1 MGTEAKVSSFASEH
15 NEDPKVLSEAETLPA
30 NAATKSEKRF
40 VRKLDMILLPLLAL
54 AYLLAYMDRNNVG
67 YARLMGLQEDL
78 DLSSGEFYNAVMMF
92 CYGDILGLRFGVGAA
107 EALLQATPLYLVLWY
122 GRNEL
127 GKRIAL
133 FYSATVIA
141 GVFAG
146 LIAYAVQKDLEGAA
160 KRPSWQWLFIIEG
173 SIAIGIGLLMAA
185 CLPGFPDRIKKSWMF
200 NNEEIELAISRSEG
214 LNDKG
219 AGFQPKQV
227 RNSLLD
233 PKTWYLAVL
242 SGVNSTLLAS
252 TGAFLPTIIKEFG
265 YSSVQAQLFTVI
277 PYACAFVSMVT
288 IGYLSDHFRNKSSF
302 ILGCLSLCATG
313 LIILLATTGKQ
324 VGVFAACLLVMGA
337 YPAAVLQMAWIQI
350 NFCGN
355 TKRAMSWAV
364 AMIFGQGLSMVG
376 AQIYT
381 TPPRFFKG
389 HGILLAFVVVAM
401 CSTVAA
407 RLTMA
412 RANKRR
418 DEELRE
424 YEQRGEAHPDQAKS
438 YEETCD
444 YHVAFKYT
452 I

>member
-1 MGTEAKVSSFASEH
+1 M
-15 NEDPKVLSEAETLPA
+15 
-30 NAATKSEKRF
+30 
-40 VRKLDMILLPLLAL
+40 
-54 AYLLAYMDRNNVG
+54 
-67 YARLMGLQEDL
+67 
-78 DLSSGEFYNAVMMF
+78 
-92 CYGDILGLRFGVGAA
+92 
-107 EALLQATPLYLVLWY
+107 
-122 GRNEL
+122 
-127 GKRIAL
+127 
-133 FYSATVIA
+133 
-141 GVFAG
+141 
-146 LIAYAVQKDLEGAA
+146 
-160 KRPSWQWLFIIEG
+160 
-173 SIAIGIGLLMAA
+173 
-185 CLPGFPDRIKKSWMF
+185 
-200 NNEEIELAISRSEG
+200 
-214 LNDKG
+214 
-219 AGFQPKQV
+219 
-227 RNSLLD
+227 
-233 PKTWYLAVL
+233 AVL
-242 SGVNSTLLAS
+242 AGVNSTLLAS

-265 YSSVQAQLFTVI
+265 YSSVQTQLFTVI

-288 IGYLSDHFRNKSSF
+288 IGYLSDHFRKKSTF

-313 LIILLATTGKQ
+313 LIILMATTGKE

-337 YPAAVLQMAWIQI
+337 YPSAVLQMAWIQI

-364 AMIFGQGLSMVG
+364 AMIFGQGLSMAG

-389 HGILLAFVVVAM
+389 HGILLGFVVIAM

-412 RANKRR
+412 KANKRR

>member
-78 DLSSGEFYNAVMMF
+78 DLSSGEFYNVVMMF
-92 CYGDILGLRFGVGAA
+92 S
-107 EALLQATPLYLVLWY
+107 
-122 GRNEL
+122 
-127 GKRIAL
+127 L

-160 KRPSWQWLFIIEG
+160 KRPSWQWLFIVEG

-313 LIILLATTGKQ
+313 LIILMATTGKQ

>member
-1 MGTEAKVSSFASEH
+1 
-15 NEDPKVLSEAETLPA
+15 
-30 NAATKSEKRF
+30 
-40 VRKLDMILLPLLAL
+40 
-54 AYLLAYMDRNNVG
+54 
-67 YARLMGLQEDL
+67 
-78 DLSSGEFYNAVMMF
+78 
-92 CYGDILGLRFGVGAA
+92 
-107 EALLQATPLYLVLWY
+107 
-122 GRNEL
+122 
-127 GKRIAL
+127 
-133 FYSATVIA
+133 
-141 GVFAG
+141 VFAG

-173 SIAIGIGLLMAA
+173 SIAIGIGLLMAV

-214 LNDKG
+214 KHHRWKLRTMLMLILIIQGLNAKG

-227 RNSLLD
+227 RSSLLD

-242 SGVNSTLLAS
+242 AGVNSTLLAS

-313 LIILLATTGKQ
+313 LIILMATTGKQ

-337 YPAAVLQMAWIQI
+337 YPSAVLQMAWIQI

-407 RLTMA
+407 RATMA

-424 YEQRGEAHPDQAKS
+424 YEQRGEVHPDQAKS

>member
-54 AYLLAYMDRNNVG
+54 AYLLAYMLSFAVLVFG
-67 YARLMGLQEDL
+67 VFVCCMCSARG
-78 DLSSGEFYNAVMMF
+78 
-92 CYGDILGLRFGVGAA
+92 YGDILGLRFGVGAA

-313 LIILLATTGKQ
+313 LIILMATTGKQ

>member
-78 DLSSGEFYNAVMMF
+78 DLSSGEFYNVVMMF
-92 CYGDILGLRFGVGAA
+92 S
-107 EALLQATPLYLVLWY
+107 
-122 GRNEL
+122 
-127 GKRIAL
+127 L

-313 LIILLATTGKQ
+313 LIILMATTGKQ